1 MSKKHTAISVLAKGA
16 FDAAEVDTPAPGPG
30 EILLKVA
37 YASMPTFDAYMTDLG
52 FAVEE
57 FPITLGLNA
66 SGRVAD
72 VGPGASLLRVGDRV
86 TVFSP
91 HLFEQ
96 GSGSKDAL
104 PGTMQEYLVLPD
116 HLFAKIP
123 DDLDLSAA
131 ATIPDNFVTAF
142 YTLFDQLNLPI
153 PSSLPASS
161 PPANAAAPI
170 LIYGAGSTTG
180 QYALQLL
187 HAAGYTNVTA
197 TASPHHHTRLRSIGA
212 QHTLDYASPSLAADA
227 AVAAGGDD
235 GKFVY
240 ALDCISADA
249 TIAKI
254 GPLVRPRGGKVAVL
268 LPIQVGDTVA
278 ASGEAGIK
286 PAIPD
291 EENPFGEGVEIVYVK
306 TFTYRKNN
314 EFLKRELMPKI
325 LPSLLASGIITPN
338 PVRLLDQGT
347 FKERVETGL
356 DMLRN
361 NKVSGEKIIVKV
373 GEE

>member
-16 FDAAEVDTPAPGPG
+16 FDAVEVDTPAPGPG

-72 VGPGASLLRVGDRV
+72 VGPGASLLRVGDR
-86 TVFSP
+86 
-91 HLFEQ
+91 
-96 GSGSKDAL
+96 
-104 PGTMQEYLVLPD
+104 
-116 HLFAKIP
+116 IP

-197 TASPHHHTRLRSIGA
+197 TASPRHHTRLRSIGA

-227 AVAAGGDD
+227 AVAAGADD